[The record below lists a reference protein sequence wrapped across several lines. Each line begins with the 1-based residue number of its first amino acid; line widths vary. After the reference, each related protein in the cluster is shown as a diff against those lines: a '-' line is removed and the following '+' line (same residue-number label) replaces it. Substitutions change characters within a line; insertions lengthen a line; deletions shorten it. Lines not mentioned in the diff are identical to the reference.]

1 MMFFQCPVA
10 TIIVSL
16 VFVRSINL
24 RIGDC
29 SMYCV
34 GNIQYYFRSILGG
47 IFTNVLEYLP
57 HLFLRPL
64 RPNNFVPLLYHFFIC
79 FTNSS

>member
-10 TIIVSL
+10 TIIVRL

-29 SMYCV
+29 FMYCISNFKDHFGGV
-34 GNIQYYFRSILGG
+34 FRG
-47 IFTNVLEYLP
+47 IFANMLKYLP
-57 HLFLRPL
+57 HL
-64 RPNNFVPLLYHFFIC
+64 LL
-79 FTNSS
+79 